1 METLRLIRMTLLM
14 VMLAVTFTACSDDEK
29 DIPSS
34 IDNTLEL
41 MIGTWEGTGEEQGSL
56 FTFKSD
62 GTYVEQYGEYII
74 SGTFEYFLNRYMFAT
89 YYHTDYG
96 DENVIYTVVKITE
109 DTLILNDNGHS
120 DIMTF
125 KRK

>member
-1 METLRLIRMTLLM
+1 MRTFRILAALM
-14 VMLAVTFTACSDDEK
+14 MAVVCVGLSSCSKDDDSE
-29 DIPSS
+29 IPSS

-41 MIGTWEGTGEEQGSL
+41 LIGTWEGTGEEEGSS

-62 GTYVEQYGEYII
+62 GTYVEQYGKSITN
-74 SGTFEYFLNRYMFAT
+74 GTFEYFPYRYMFVA
-89 YYHTDYG
+89 YFHQEYG